1 MPRDACIFYVG
12 DDETPLGWF
21 KVTIVDKPGSLAQI
35 PVVFAENS
43 VDQLFGYFSLIERGV
58 KGKYVTFTE
67 LPDGIDIEKLVA
79 DLKSLDEVFDVEYCI
94 TKKILIQTA
103 EFPLEI
109 FKSRAIILKNT
120 TFIDIIKE
128 IEELIPN
135 ANALIFHC
143 GLKGGMDDA
152 RYFKEVAGIKKNDFI
167 TLLKGILLSA
177 GWGIMDISFNF
188 GSCSGSIYV
197 KDSFLAETRA
207 SNEEQSQC
215 GYLSGYFAGFFT
227 EILEKDMDVHE
238 VRCKNMGAERCEFV
252 ILSAP
257 EYDPESRGE
266 VTGHWR

>member
-12 DDETPLGWF
+12 DDETLLGWF
-21 KVTIVDKPGSLAQI
+21 KVTLVDRVGSLAQI
-35 PVVFAENS
+35 PLVFRENG

-67 LPDGIDIEKLVA
+67 LPGVDVEKLVA
-79 DLKSLDEVFDVEYCI
+79 DLRSLDEVLDVEYCV
-94 TKKILIQTA
+94 TEKILIQTA

-109 FKSRAIILKNT
+109 FKSRAILLKNT
-120 TFIDIIKE
+120 IFNDIIEK
-128 IEELIPN
+128 IEELSPN

-167 TLLKGILLSA
+167 TLLKGVLFSA
-177 GWGIMDISFNF
+177 GWGVVEITFDFK
-188 GSCSGSIYV
+188 SCKGRIYV
-197 KDSFLAETRA
+197 KDSFLAETPRREDGA
-207 SNEEQSQC
+207 NQC

-227 EILEKDMDVHE
+227 EILERDMSVHE
-238 VRCKNMGAERCEFV
+238 ARCKSMGADRCEFV
-252 ILSAP
+252 LLPAP
-257 EYDPESRGE
+257 EDDSESRGE